1 MFPWFFFWTPQ
12 VHWPLSGAVKQHI
25 SQDTL
30 FDSIEPT
37 AGDGTLEKAIFNVSS
52 YGTQIG
58 TLSDVVMYLWY
69 RTMNFPPDENAPSA
83 ADAERAVRQLRETRE
98 AVSALKKIYRQSR
111 VETISLILDKLK
123 EHELQEVREAVERR
137 SKKVGANRPA

>member
-1 MFPWFFFWTPQ
+1 MFPWLFFWTPQ
-12 VHWPLSGAVKQHI
+12 VNWPLSGAVRQHI

-58 TLSDVVMYLWY
+58 MLSDIVMYLWY
-69 RTMNFPPDENAPSA
+69 RTMNLPLDENAPSA
-83 ADAERAVRQLRETRE
+83 ADAERAIRQLKETRE
-98 AVSALKKIYRQSR
+98 AIHALKKVYRQSR
-111 VETISLILDKLK
+111 VETISQILDKLK
-123 EHELQEVREAVERR
+123 EHELQEVREAVDRR
-137 SKKVGANRPA
+137 SRAISA